1 MRTSKYGAK
10 NRKKVDST
18 YKSKKTLYEC
28 RDCKKKKV
36 ASNQSFS
43 VWRCRSCGKV
53 YAGGAYTFRTSSG
66 IVCDRLMK
74 EYEKTG

>member
-36 ASNQSFS
+36 ASNQ
-43 VWRCRSCGKV
+43 
-53 YAGGAYTFRTSSG
+53 
-66 IVCDRLMK
+66 
-74 EYEKTG
+74 